1 MNDAP
6 LQSGSAAP
14 SAPGL
19 PPDLARTVR
28 FLRLLTGLLGG
39 TMILGLIAI
48 VALLVTRLPA
58 PPAAPTPAGGI
69 RLPDGVTPLA
79 VTLGTGWALAV
90 TGEDEIVVFDPMTGA
105 VSQRVKMERPGPP
118 PAFP

>member
-1 MNDAP
+1 
-6 LQSGSAAP
+6 
-14 SAPGL
+14 
-19 PPDLARTVR
+19 
-28 FLRLLTGLLGG
+28 
-39 TMILGLIAI
+39 MILGLIAI